1 MHLLV
6 NAIMP
11 EEPDKNLARLWGL
24 IKAEYKKQGTTA
36 VFGNLKMSMFNPKG
50 CVKLRGT
57 AAVIKAFG
65 KVLHAVWVQLWNDSL
80 LLHQR
85 VELALRSGCLLEE
98 ILDRNKSEY
107 VLPGLARIVRLLN
120 LCFFV
125 LVF

>member
-6 NAIMP
+6 HTIMP
-11 EEPDKNLARLWGL
+11 DDPEKNVTRLWEL
-24 IKAEYKKQGTTA
+24 VKAGFKKQKTKA
-36 VFGNLKMSMFNPKG
+36 VFVQLKMTMFSPKG
-50 CVKLRGT
+50 TVKLRGT

-65 KVLHAVWVQLWNDSL
+65 KVLYAIWIQLWNASL
-80 LLHQR
+80 VLHQR
-85 VELALRSGCLLEE
+85 VELALRTGCLLEE

-107 VLPGLARIVRLLN
+107 VLPGLARIVSLLT